1 MSTVPQHPPVLVV
14 DDDPV
19 VCAVVTALLET
30 DFRVTAAASGEE
42 ALGHLADPAGA
53 PPGLILLDIAMDGLD
68 GYETCRRLRAAGHR
82 MPVIFVSAHDT
93 LEERLRAY
101 DAGGDDFISK
111 PFDGPILQRK
121 ALRAA
126 AAVVHTL
133 GLQESMHKALHTVG
147 ETGVLLEFLREAIR
161 ITDYDELARLLL
173 ETVGEYG
180 LRCHVHLR
188 HPDGNVT
195 LTPNGV
201 PTALEASILEQAI
214 ALGREFRF
222 SRRLIINHDL
232 VSLLVLD
239 MPEDADYAHRLTDYL
254 NLLLESAQAV
264 AETIEMRRESAGRA
278 ETLMAASA
286 QSYSAVEEL
295 REAYRKQQNDTC
307 ALLQELIDKVEGTY
321 VYLGLT
327 ENQED
332 TVSAT
337 LRNGADRIIKLFE
350 QAENFERQF
359 EAVLESLQYKRNN
372 AADVWL

>member
-1 MSTVPQHPPVLVV
+1 MSTVPHPPVLVV

-19 VCAVVTALLET
+19 VCATVRALLET
-30 DFRVTAAASGEE
+30 DFRVTEAASGEE
-42 ALGHLADPAGA
+42 ALGHLADRASA
-53 PPGLILLDIAMDGLD
+53 PRLVLLDIAMEGLD
-68 GYETCRRLRAAGHR
+68 GYETCRRLRAAGYR
-82 MPVIFVSAHDT
+82 MPVIFVSGHDT
-93 LEERLRAY
+93 LEERLLAY

-121 ALRAA
+121 VLRATA
-126 AAVVHTL
+126 TMARTL
-133 GLQESMHKALHTVG
+133 GLQETMYKALHTVG

-173 ETVGEYG
+173 RTVGEYG

-188 HPDGNVT
+188 HPGGNIT
-195 LTPNGV
+195 LTPNGA
-201 PTALEASILEQAI
+201 PTTLEASILEQAI

-222 SRRLIINHDL
+222 SRRLIINHDF

-239 MPEDADYAHRLTDYL
+239 MPENAEDARRFTDYF
-254 NLLLESAQAV
+254 NLLVESAEAA

-278 ETLMAASA
+278 ETLMTASA

-295 REAYRKQQNDTC
+295 REAYRKQQADTC
-307 ALLQELIDKVEGTY
+307 TLLQELIDKVEGTY

-359 EAVLESLQYKRNN
+359 ETVLESLQYKRNN